1 MRYLVTGSAGFVGF
15 HLTRRLLEEG
25 QSVVGYDALTPYY
38 DVRLKH
44 ARHVILERYDRFTPV
59 VARLEDIDALQRA
72 ADIAKPDVI
81 VHLAA
86 QAGVRYSLDHP
97 RDYLESN
104 LVGSFNILHLAR
116 ALRPRH
122 LLLASTSSV
131 YGAHEEMPFAE
142 SARTDHPLSFYAST
156 KRAMEAMSHSYAHL
170 FQIPTTCF
178 RFFTVYGPWGRPDM
192 ALFKFV
198 DAILNER
205 AIDVH
210 GNGQMLRDFTYI
222 DDLIEAIVRLMD
234 RVPRMG
240 EAQLKGP
247 VADTLSRVAPWRIV
261 NIGGGEPVSLLR
273 FIETVEKCLAK
284 TAMRNLLP
292 IQPGELPSTYADHR
306 LLEALTGYRP
316 RTGIDIGVARFVEWY
331 LDEYSATKMTEAA

>member
-15 HLTRRLLEEG
+15 HLTRRLLEQG

-44 ARHVILERYDRFTPV
+44 ARHAILERYDRFTPV

-116 ALRPRH
+116 AVRPCH

-131 YGAHEEMPFAE
+131 YGANEEMPFAE
-142 SARTDHPLSFYAST
+142 IAPTDHPLSFYAST
-156 KRAMEAMSHSYAHL
+156 KRATEAMSHSYAHL

-205 AIDVH
+205 PIDVH

-222 DDLIEAIVRLMD
+222 DDLIEAIVRLID
-234 RVPRMG
+234 VVPRMG
-240 EAQLKGP
+240 EARLEGP

-261 NIGGGEPVSLLR
+261 NIGGGEPVSLLP
-273 FIETVEKCLAK
+273 FIETVERCLGK
-284 TAMRNLLP
+284 TAIRNLVP

-306 LLEALTGYRP
+306 VLEALTGYRP